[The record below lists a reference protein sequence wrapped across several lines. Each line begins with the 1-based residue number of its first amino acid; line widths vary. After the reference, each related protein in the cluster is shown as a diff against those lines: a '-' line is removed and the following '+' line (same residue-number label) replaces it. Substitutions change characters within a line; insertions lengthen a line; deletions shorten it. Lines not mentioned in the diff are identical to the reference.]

1 MIFILKQKAEYD
13 GKHSPPAKENDH
25 LEVRN

>member
-1 MIFILKQKAEYD
+1 MTFILKQKVEYNE
-13 GKHSPPAKENDH
+13 KHSPPAKENDH